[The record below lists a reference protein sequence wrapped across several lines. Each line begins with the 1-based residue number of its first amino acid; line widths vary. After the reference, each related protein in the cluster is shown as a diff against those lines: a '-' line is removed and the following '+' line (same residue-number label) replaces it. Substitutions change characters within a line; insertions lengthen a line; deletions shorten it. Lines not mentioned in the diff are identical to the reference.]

1 MSDDLSLGELVHVT
15 ADNCYLGIG
24 LITAIEAHPA
34 AYRVL
39 TADGRSLFYFPFE
52 LAPVRD
58 VAP

>member
-1 MSDDLSLGELVHVT
+1 MSADLRLGDLVHVT
-15 ADNCYLGIG
+15 ADNCYLGLG

-52 LAPVRD
+52 LAPVREGA
-58 VAP
+58 V